1 MKSKFGQKLLSWLLT
16 AVLLVGLLPTAALA
30 ADTAVSF
37 NLDFPSGI
45 LPEGH
50 TLNSATAVFVADI
63 NKEVVVVNG
72 TVSSCETTYTTHS
85 LSVNNNHIS
94 GTCNNV
100 AGMVLVM
107 IAQDNAGVY
116 YMYGYAPSVKFIGGG
131 QNKFRI
137 GGGAQCNT
145 TINWSDGGGGWAA
158 AGPKLTVNA
167 STGGST
173 SGSGYYAYNAQ
184 ATLRATASSGYA
196 FKFWNDGN
204 TDNPRTVT
212 VTEDATYTAVF
223 EPSVDV
229 SITLPTGVKK
239 AAGSGEL
246 SQTINNSSTFQTI
259 ILEAK
264 DGYAFGSTVDL
275 SSLNGELS
283 SHGLEATYADGKIT
297 ISQKSGSTISA
308 VSVAA
313 DKIPAPIKV
322 EATDDSGNKYATV
335 GNALNSVSSGKI
347 TATGNNLTPV
357 SNGALKSGVTLETA
371 KGKFTAKDADATISM
386 DANGNVTLSN
396 GKLAVTGDVKASI
409 DGKNY
414 TFTGESGKTYTVD
427 TASKTLTVPAGTTVT
442 DGNGVKYT
450 GEGTFT
456 FGDNGTVG
464 VGAGA
469 TIGSKTGDKTVIGV
483 ADSNTQVT
491 TDADGNVTL
500 TGGKGASNGKM
511 DAKVGGKDMSF
522 DGNGKDY
529 VVDTDGKLTIKD
541 ANASVKADK
550 ATFTAGKNGETFD
563 LTKDSEGNV
572 TATLPEGASVKG
584 DAAGS
589 STITGAASSTGAAT
603 KVSVDSEGNATLI
616 KGAASAPANGKI
628 TAKIGDKTFDI
639 SSNKP
644 FTTDLTKVPPQ
655 VGKLEKGE
663 SITVGGITYTCDSD
677 EDDGWFPI
685 ESDKAQLKNNGD
697 KAEVKGG
704 STATVKLG
712 TGDTAPS
719 VEVPNT
725 NTGNTKLTKGQ
736 PSTVELGKAGDTFKV
751 GDKTYTA
758 AEDGAKFNIDDEGN
772 VSLAEGAASVA
783 KGDTLD
789 VVTDG
794 STVSVTNP
802 NSNTNAIKVVAGSPK
817 SSAEVKSGDSVK
829 IGDNTYKAVDG
840 DSKFEFDKNGDVTL
854 ASGTTELDKDQKV
867 IGGGSGKEITNT
879 GDGKITVK
887 ANDPAGK
894 DTVKVPA
901 DGKVKIGDTEYDAGA
916 NGATIIAGADSNKL
930 TEGSVKL
937 DKPETVSVGG
947 KDTPVKNTGD
957 KQIEVSADGKV
968 TVPAGGELE
977 IGTAPNT
984 AKITDVTE
992 DTTFNIDDNGK
1003 TTVDLP
1009 AGGSVT
1015 INGVTYTDD
1024 GSGNGKLTIDEN
1036 GKVTGAENVK
1046 VAIDESKLT
1055 DKNFEYD
1062 LIPGV
1067 PVTVGKYTYTAPKT
1081 GSVGDVKLVGRGT
1094 DAEGKALNPA
1104 IDIKDNGGTV
1114 EVALKDKPETKT
1126 EYTAANAGTKFAMST
1141 NDTDTTKVDLLDNGS
1156 STANSALK
1164 FTDKTPHTVNGVTY
1178 EGQEVKDASGN
1189 VQNIEYT
1196 VSFGEASVDSGKKD
1210 ANGDPIMETVNRNK
1224 VDVASGSKVSATM
1237 DANGTIN
1244 IGSGKV
1250 GDKNFASDKPFTASN
1265 SGASILIDNTKGTG
1279 TPEISGNGRSNVTPI
1294 YGKKADGTVD
1304 TDNIL
1309 GYQVTRRSS
1318 GGGSSSGSSVGVKNA
1333 KNGKIIVTPSN
1344 ASKGTTVTV
1353 KAYPDNGYKLGSL
1366 TVTDKDGNKLTLTK
1380 KGDNEYTFVMPA
1392 GAVTVEGTFV
1402 KVAGDYSDCEK
1413 GEDCPVY
1420 PFADA
1425 KPTAWYHDGVHY
1437 CLDNGLMNGT
1447 SNNTF
1452 TPNGN
1457 ITRGQIVTIL
1467 WRQEGSP
1474 AASNSSFDDVAS
1486 SAYYAKAVA
1495 WAAENGIVGGY
1506 GNGKFGPND
1515 PITREQL
1522 AAILYRYAQFKGMD
1536 TTQGGMAIR
1545 EYSDYDSISAYALQA
1560 MQWAVS
1566 AQIIT
1571 GTSTTTLS
1579 PAGTATRAQAACLMQ
1594 RFLTNEK

>member
-37 NLDFPSGI
+37 DLDFPSGI

-50 TLNSATAVFVADI
+50 TLKSATAVFVAEI

-72 TVSSCETTYTTHS
+72 QVQSCPVAYTTHGLTVS
-85 LSVNNNHIS
+85 NNHIS

-107 IAQDNAGVY
+107 IAQDNMGVY
-116 YMYGYAPSVKFIGGG
+116 YMYGYAPSIQFVGGG
-131 QNKFRI
+131 ENKFRI
-137 GGGAQCNT
+137 GGGAICNT
-145 TINWSDGGGGWAA
+145 TINWSDNGGGWAA
-158 AGPKLTVNA
+158 AAPKLTVNA

-196 FKFWNDGN
+196 FKSWSDGN

-212 VTEDATYTAVF
+212 VTADAEYTARF
-223 EPSVDV
+223 EASVGV
-229 SITLPTGVKK
+229 SIALPTGVKK

-246 SQTINNSSTFQTI
+246 SQTINSSSTFQTI
-259 ILEAK
+259 ILEA
-264 DGYAFGSTVDL
+264 DNGYAFGSTVDL
-275 SSLNGELS
+275 SLLNSELS
-283 SHGLEATYADGKIT
+283 SHGLEAAYSDGKIT
-297 ISQKSGSTISA
+297 ISQKPGSSISA

-313 DKIPAPIKV
+313 DKIPAPIKDISV
-322 EATDDSGNKYATV
+322 NFSDLPAGLTGSNLNQTLKGGAALNPAIEISAADGYVPLTDADIAGLKTALESKGLSVSLNNGKLTISGTPNSDVSVSDFTWPTPKAAQATDDSGNKYATV
-335 GNALNSVSSGKI
+335 GDALNNVTNSGSTI
-347 TATGNNLTPV
+347 TAKGSKLTPV
-357 SNGALKSGVTLETA
+357 SDGTLKSGVTLETA
-371 KGKFTAKDADATISM
+371 KGKFTAKDADATI
-386 DANGNVTLSN
+386 DVAADGTVTVKS
-396 GKLAVTGDVKASI
+396 GKAEVTGAVKASI
-409 DGKNY
+409 
-414 TFTGESGKTYTVD
+414 
-427 TASKTLTVPAGTTVT
+427 
-442 DGNGVKYT
+442 
-450 GEGTFT
+450 
-456 FGDNGTVG
+456 
-464 VGAGA
+464 
-469 TIGSKTGDKTVIGV
+469 
-483 ADSNTQVT
+483 
-491 TDADGNVTL
+491 
-500 TGGKGASNGKM
+500 
-511 DAKVGGKDMSF
+511 GGKDMSF
-522 DGNGKDY
+522 DGNGKEY

-541 ANASVKADK
+541 KDASVKADK
-550 ATFTAGKNGETFD
+550 ATFTAGKDGETFN
-563 LTKDSEGNV
+563 LSKDNKGNV

-584 DAAGS
+584 DATGS
-589 STITGAASSTGAAT
+589 GTITGAKSEKNEPTQVT
-603 KVSVDSEGNATLI
+603 VDKNGNATLI
-616 KGAASAPANGKI
+616 KGAASVPAGEKI

-639 SSNKP
+639 SSNKL
-644 FTTDLTKVPPQ
+644 FTADLTKVPPQ
-655 VGKLEKGE
+655 VGKLNKGE
-663 SITVGGITYTCDSD
+663 KITVGGITYTCDSD

-704 STATVKLG
+704 SAATVKLG

-719 VEVPNT
+719 VEVPAS
-725 NTGNTKLTKGQ
+725 NTGDTKLTKGQ

-802 NSNTNAIKVVAGSPK
+802 DSNTKAIKVVAGSPK
-817 SSAEVKSGDSVK
+817 SSAEVKNGDSVK
-829 IGDNTYKAVDG
+829 IGDNTYKAVG
-840 DSKFEFDKNGDVTL
+840 EDSKFEFDKDGNVTL
-854 ASGTTELDKDQKV
+854 ASGMTELDKDQKV

-887 ANDPAGK
+887 ANDPTGK

-901 DGKVKIGDTEYDAGA
+901 NGKIKIGDTEYDAGA

-992 DTTFNIDDNGK
+992 DTTFNIDDTGK

-1046 VAIDESKLT
+1046 VAIDESKLA

-1094 DAEGKALNPA
+1094 DADGKVLNPA
-1104 IDIKDNGGTV
+1104 IDIKKNGGTV

-1126 EYTAANAGTKFAMST
+1126 EYTAANAGTKFAMSA
-1141 NDTDTTKVDLLDNGS
+1141 NDTDTTKIDLLDNS
-1156 STANSALK
+1156 KNPNSALK

-1237 DANGTIN
+1237 DAGGTIS

-1250 GDKNFASDKPFTASN
+1250 GDKNFTSDKPFTASN

-1318 GGGSSSGSSVGVKNA
+1318 GGGSSSGSSVGVKST

-1353 KAYPDNGYKLGSL
+1353 KAYPDSGYKLGSL

-1380 KGDNEYTFVMPA
+1380 KGDNEYTFVMPV

-1437 CLDNGLMNGT
+1437 CIDNGLMNGT

-1474 AASNSSFDDVAS
+1474 AASNSSFEDVAS
-1486 SAYYAKAVA
+1486 DMYYAKAVA

-1594 RFLTNEK
+1594 RFLTNNK

>member
-37 NLDFPSGI
+37 DLDFPSGI

-50 TLNSATAVFVADI
+50 TLKSATAVFVAEI

-72 TVSSCETTYTTHS
+72 QVQSCPVAYTTHGLTVS
-85 LSVNNNHIS
+85 NNHIS

-107 IAQDNAGVY
+107 IAQDNMGVY
-116 YMYGYAPSVKFIGGG
+116 YMYGYAPSIQFVGGG
-131 QNKFRI
+131 ENKFRI
-137 GGGAQCNT
+137 GGGAICNT
-145 TINWSDGGGGWAA
+145 TINWSDNGGGWAA
-158 AGPKLTVNA
+158 AAPKLTVNA

-196 FKFWNDGN
+196 FKSWSDGN

-212 VTEDATYTAVF
+212 VTADATYTAEF
-223 EPSVDV
+223 EASVGV
-229 SITLPTGVKK
+229 SIALPTGVKK
-239 AAGSGEL
+239 ADGSGEL
-246 SQTINNSSTFQTI
+246 SQTINSSSTFQTI

-275 SSLNGELS
+275 SLLNDELS
-283 SHGLEATYADGKIT
+283 SHGLKATYADGKIT
-297 ISQKSGSTISA
+297 ISQKSGSSISA

-335 GNALNSVSSGKI
+335 GNALSGVSSGNI

-357 SNGALKSGVTLETA
+357 SNGTLKSGVTLETA
-371 KGKFTAKDADATISM
+371 KGKFTAKDANATISM

-396 GKLAVTGDVKASI
+396 GKLEVTGDVKASI

-456 FGDNGTVG
+456 FGDNNTVG

-483 ADSNTQVT
+483 ADGNTQVS
-491 TDADGNVTL
+491 TDTDGNVTL

-522 DGNGKDY
+522 DGNGKEY

-616 KGAASAPANGKI
+616 EGAASAPANGKI

-644 FTTDLTKVPPQ
+644 FTADLTKVPPQ
-655 VGKLEKGE
+655 VGKLNKGE
-663 SITVGGITYTCDSD
+663 KITVGGITYTCDSD

-704 STATVKLG
+704 SAATVKLG

-719 VEVPNT
+719 VEVPAS
-725 NTGNTKLTKGQ
+725 NTGDTKLTKGQ
-736 PSTVELGKAGDTFKV
+736 PSTVELGKANDTFKV

-758 AEDGAKFNIDDEGN
+758 AEDGAKFNIDDKGN
-772 VSLAEGAASVA
+772 VSLAKGAASVA
-783 KGDTLD
+783 TGDTLD

-802 NSNTNAIKVVAGSPK
+802 DSNANAIKVVAGSPK
-817 SSAEVKSGDSVK
+817 SSAEVKNGDSVK
-829 IGDNTYKAVDG
+829 IGDNTYKAVG
-840 DSKFEFDKNGDVTL
+840 EDSKFEFDKNGDVTL
-854 ASGTTELDKDQKV
+854 ASGTTELDKGQKV

-894 DTVKVPA
+894 DTVKVPTN
-901 DGKVKIGDTEYDAGA
+901 GKIKIGDTEYDAGA

-992 DTTFNIDDNGK
+992 DTTFNIDDTGK

-1046 VAIDESKLT
+1046 VAIDESKLA

-1094 DAEGKALNPA
+1094 DADGKVLNPA
-1104 IDIKDNGGTV
+1104 IDIKKNGGTV

-1126 EYTAANAGTKFAMST
+1126 EYTAANAGTKFAMSA
-1141 NDTDTTKVDLLDNGS
+1141 NDTDTTKIDLLDNS
-1156 STANSALK
+1156 KNPNSALK

-1224 VDVASGSKVSATM
+1224 ADVASGSKVSATM
-1237 DANGTIN
+1237 DAGGTIS

-1250 GDKNFASDKPFTASN
+1250 GDKNFTSDKPFTASN

-1279 TPEISGNGRSNVTPI
+1279 TPEISGNGRSYVTPI

-1353 KAYPDNGYKLGSL
+1353 KAYPDSGYKLGSL

-1380 KGDNEYTFVMPA
+1380 KGDNEYTFVMPV

-1437 CLDNGLMNGT
+1437 CLDNGLMVGT
-1447 SNNTF
+1447 SNTTF

-1536 TTQGGMAIR
+1536 TTPGGMAIR

-1594 RFLTNEK
+1594 RFLTNNK

>member
-1 MKSKFGQKLLSWLLT
+1 MKERTGQRLLSLLL
-16 AVLLVGLLPTAALA
+16 ALVMVVGLLPTVAFAANA
-30 ADTAVSF
+30 GPVTFD
-37 NLDFPSGI
+37 LDFPSNV
-45 LPEGH
+45 LPDGH
-50 TLNSATAVFVADI
+50 TLQRATAVFVAEI
-63 NKEVVVVNG
+63 NNEVVVVNG
-72 TVSSCETTYTTHS
+72 QVQFCPVAYTTHGLTVS
-85 LSVNNNHIS
+85 NNHIS

-107 IAQDNAGVY
+107 IAQDNMGVY
-116 YMYGYAPSVKFIGGG
+116 YMYGYAPSIQFVGGG
-131 QNKFRI
+131 ENRFRI
-137 GGGAQCNT
+137 GGGAICNA
-145 TINWSDGGGGWAA
+145 TINWSDNGGGWAA
-158 AGPKLTVNA
+158 AAPRLTVNA
-167 STGGST
+167 STGGSA
-173 SGSGYYAYNAQ
+173 SGSGYYAYNTQ

-196 FKFWNDGN
+196 FKSWSDGN

-212 VTEDATYTAVF
+212 VTADATYTAEF
-223 EPSVDV
+223 EASVGV
-229 SITLPTGVKK
+229 SIALPTGVKK

-246 SQTINNSSTFQTI
+246 SQTINSSSTFQTI

-275 SSLNGELS
+275 TSLNGELS

-297 ISQKSGSTISA
+297 ISQKSGSSISA
-308 VSVAA
+308 ISVAA
-313 DKIPAPIKV
+313 DKIPAPIKDV
-322 EATDDSGNKYATV
+322 SVNFSDLPAGLTGSNLNQTLKGGSALNPAIEISAADGYVPLTDADIAGLKTALESKGLSVSLNNGKLTISGTPNSDVSASDFTWPTPKAAQATDDSGNKYATV
-335 GNALNSVSSGKI
+335 GDALNNVTNSGSTI
-347 TATGNNLTPV
+347 TAKGSKLTPV
-357 SNGALKSGVTLETA
+357 SDGTLKSGVTLETA
-371 KGKFTAKDADATISM
+371 KGKFTAKDADATI
-386 DANGNVTLSN
+386 DVAADGTVTVKS
-396 GKLAVTGDVKASI
+396 GKAEVTGAVKASI
-409 DGKNY
+409 
-414 TFTGESGKTYTVD
+414 
-427 TASKTLTVPAGTTVT
+427 
-442 DGNGVKYT
+442 
-450 GEGTFT
+450 
-456 FGDNGTVG
+456 
-464 VGAGA
+464 
-469 TIGSKTGDKTVIGV
+469 
-483 ADSNTQVT
+483 
-491 TDADGNVTL
+491 
-500 TGGKGASNGKM
+500 
-511 DAKVGGKDMSF
+511 GGKDMSF
-522 DGNGKDY
+522 DGNGKEY

-541 ANASVKADK
+541 KDASVKADK
-550 ATFTAGKNGETFD
+550 ATFTAGKDGETFD
-563 LTKDSEGNV
+563 LTKDNEGNV

-584 DAAGS
+584 DATGS
-589 STITGAASSTGAAT
+589 GTITGAASSTGAAT

-616 KGAASAPANGKI
+616 EGAASAPANGKI

-644 FTTDLTKVPPQ
+644 FTADLTKVPPQ
-655 VGKLEKGE
+655 VGKLNKGE
-663 SITVGGITYTCDSD
+663 KITVGGITYTCDSD

-704 STATVKLG
+704 SAATVKLG

-719 VEVPNT
+719 VEVLAS
-725 NTGNTKLTKGQ
+725 NTGDTKLTKGQ
-736 PSTVELGKAGDTFKV
+736 PSTVELGKANDTFKV

-758 AEDGAKFNIDDEGN
+758 AEDGAKFNIDDKGN
-772 VSLAEGAASVA
+772 VSLVKGAASVA
-783 KGDTLD
+783 TDDTLD

-802 NSNTNAIKVVAGSPK
+802 NSNSNTNAIKVVAGSPN
-817 SSAEVKSGDSVK
+817 SSATVKAGDSVK
-829 IGDNTYKAVDG
+829 IGEKTYKAVDG
-840 DSKFEFDKNGDVTL
+840 ESTFEFDKDGNVTL
-854 ASGTTELDKDQKV
+854 AAGKTELAKDQA
-867 IGGGSGKEITNT
+867 ITGGKSGKEIANK
-879 GDGKITVK
+879 GDATITVTT
-887 ANDPAGK
+887 NDPTGK

-901 DGKVKIGDTEYDAGA
+901 NGKVKIGDTEYDAGA

-937 DKPETVSVGG
+937 NPGEVISAGNANV
-947 KDTPVKNTGD
+947 PVKNGNTD
-957 KQIEVSADGKV
+957 KDIEVKANNDGSADV
-968 TVPAGGELE
+968 VVPAGGAFDA
-977 IGTAPNT
+977 GN
-984 AKITDVTE
+984 AKITDVTA
-992 DTTFNIDDNGK
+992 DTTFKIGADGK
-1003 TTVDLP
+1003 TTATIP
-1009 AGGSVT
+1009 AGESVT
-1015 INGVTYTDD
+1015 INGVKYT
-1024 GSGNGKLTIDEN
+1024 GGENGGNLTIDPTT
-1036 GKVTGAENVK
+1036 GKVTGATGMTVEVTED
-1046 VAIDESKLT
+1046 ALRDP
-1055 DKNFEYD
+1055 NFTYE

-1067 PVTVGKYTYTAPKT
+1067 PTTVGKYTYTAPKT

-1094 DAEGKALNPA
+1094 DADGKVLNPA
-1104 IDIKDNGGTV
+1104 IDIKKNGGTV

-1126 EYTAANAGTKFAMST
+1126 EYTAANAGTKFAMSA
-1141 NDTDTTKVDLLDNGS
+1141 NDTDTTKIDLLDNS
-1156 STANSALK
+1156 KNPNSALK

-1224 VDVASGSKVSATM
+1224 VDVASGSKVSTTM
-1237 DANGTIN
+1237 DAGGTIS

-1250 GDKNFASDKPFTASN
+1250 GDKNFTSDKPFTASN

-1279 TPEISGNGRSNVTPI
+1279 TPEISGNGRSYVTPI
-1294 YGKKADGTVD
+1294 YDKKADGTVD

-1353 KAYPDNGYKLGSL
+1353 KAYPDSGYKLGSL

-1437 CLDNGLMNGT
+1437 CLDNGLMVGT

-1536 TTQGGMAIR
+1536 TTQGGMVIR